1 MSKGQHIFDIEKFR
15 VQVRY
20 RWTEGRGADDRIWPQ
35 AFVVFEKCYEKLPL
49 PGFFENVVK
58 STSDR
63 LHPLLVR
70 AVAQGLQSIFRD
82 NRHADK
88 VIENT
93 LRQNTKAGS
102 RDRAFIAETTY
113 EIVRY
118 YRLYT
123 EILGITPH
131 NEADFWLLV
140 GVHFL
145 VKENPV
151 PLPNWIEFKS
161 LNPPFIL
168 KKATE
173 LRNIRKFRE
182 SIPDWLDELGA
193 AELGDRWDETLAW
206 LNKPAQVVLRAN
218 RLRTDRMA
226 LRQALRTEGIETE
239 PYGEDSDALVLQRRQ
254 NVFQT
259 KAFQDGWFEVQDYSS
274 QQVAPLLMPWPGQR
288 VVDACAGGGGKS
300 LHLAALMQNR
310 GTLIALDTLNWK
322 LEELRT
328 RARRAGVANIETRVI
343 ENNKVIKR
351 LYDSADR
358 LLLDV
363 PCSGLGVIR
372 RNPDSKWKMTLDS
385 IEKLKKT
392 QQEILQS
399 YSPILKA
406 GGRMVYATCSILPS
420 ENEQQVAAF
429 LASEAGRDFSL
440 VKDLKILP
448 QDEGFDGFYMAVLQ
462 KKRGEIAAEE
472 GENPI
477 FAIG

>member
-1 MSKGQHIFDIEKFR
+1 M
-15 VQVRY
+15 
-20 RWTEGRGADDRIWPQ
+20 
-35 AFVVFEKCYEKLPL
+35 
-49 PGFFENVVK
+49 K
-58 STSDR
+58 SSSER

-70 AVAQGLQSIFRD
+70 TVAQALQAIFRD

-88 VIENT
+88 VIENA
-93 LRQNTKAGS
+93 LRQNPKAGS

-123 EILGITPH
+123 EILGMTP
-131 NEADFWLLV
+131 NAEAEFWLLC

-145 VKENPV
+145 VKENPL

-168 KKATE
+168 KKAAE

-182 SIPDWLDELGA
+182 SIPDWLDELGEV
-193 AELGDRWDETLAW
+193 ELGDKWDETLSW
-206 LNKPAQVVLRAN
+206 LNRPASVVLRVN
-218 RLRTDRMA
+218 RLKTDRLT
-226 LRQALRTEGIETE
+226 LRQALRSEGIETE

-274 QQVAPLLMPWPGQR
+274 QQVAPILAPWPGQR

-310 GTLIALDTLNWK
+310 GTLIALDTLGWK

-351 LYDSADR
+351 LHDSADR

-363 PCSGLGVIR
+363 PCSGLGVLR
-372 RNPDSKWKMTLDS
+372 RNPDSKWKMTPDT
-385 IEKLKKT
+385 IAKLRIT
-392 QQEILQS
+392 QQEILQT
-399 YSPILKA
+399 YSLMLKS

-429 LASEAGRDFSL
+429 LASEAGHDFSL

-448 QDEGFDGFYMAVLQ
+448 QDEGFDGFYMALLQ
-462 KKRGEIAAEE
+462 KKRSDMPAEE
-472 GENPI
+472 
-477 FAIG
+477 

>member
-1 MSKGQHIFDIEKFR
+1 M
-15 VQVRY
+15 
-20 RWTEGRGADDRIWPQ
+20 
-35 AFVVFEKCYEKLPL
+35 
-49 PGFFENVVK
+49 K
-58 STSDR
+58 SSSER

-70 AVAQGLQSIFRD
+70 TVAQALQAIFRG

-88 VIENT
+88 VIENA
-93 LRQNTKAGS
+93 LRQNPKAGS

-123 EILGITPH
+123 EILGMTP
-131 NEADFWLLV
+131 NAEAEFWLLC

-145 VKENPV
+145 VKENPL

-168 KKATE
+168 KKAAE

-182 SIPDWLDELGA
+182 SIPDWLDELGEV
-193 AELGDRWDETLAW
+193 ELGDKWDETLSW
-206 LNKPAQVVLRAN
+206 LNRPASVVLRVN
-218 RLRTDRMA
+218 RLKTDRLT
-226 LRQALRTEGIETE
+226 LRQALRSEGIETE

-274 QQVAPLLMPWPGQR
+274 QQVAPILAPWPGQR

-310 GTLIALDTLNWK
+310 GTLIALDTLGWK

-351 LYDSADR
+351 LHDSADR

-363 PCSGLGVIR
+363 PCSGLGVLR
-372 RNPDSKWKMTLDS
+372 RNPDSKWKMTPDT
-385 IEKLKKT
+385 IAKLRIT
-392 QQEILQS
+392 QQEILQT
-399 YSPILKA
+399 YSLMLKS

-429 LASEAGRDFSL
+429 LASEAGHDFSL

-448 QDEGFDGFYMAVLQ
+448 QDEGFDGFYMALLQ
-462 KKRGEIAAEE
+462 KKRSDMPAEE
-472 GENPI
+472 
-477 FAIG
+477 